1 MMVYIYI
8 KTLYKASY
16 VPWGL
21 VNRWPLSR
29 GGFVAMTSGPMPAS
43 SQLQATVLQPLRPQ
57 CRSLVDRLQVQGA
70 LLRGFLAHQEVL
82 VTSANQKACIY
93 IYILFIYNIYTYI
106 YTFYLHMIYF
116 ICVGESRVLHGFI
129 LPMVWWTTRSK
140 MMLLQFTCSTC
151 WFCFGP
157 TPPPRTQSSPPG
169 LRQFLVRNS
178 WNKPFICHR
187 VWYRYNTYLSKTSQT

>member
-8 KTLYKASY
+8 HKKTLYKASY

-93 IYILFIYNIYTYI
+93 IYCFYIIYIHIFTHSIYIWSISYVLVNLA
-106 YTFYLHMIYF
+106 FCMDLYF
-116 ICVGESRVLHGFI
+116 QWFGEQPEVKWCCYNSLVPRVDFVLD
-129 LPMVWWTTRSK
+129 LP
-140 MMLLQFTCSTC
+140 
-151 WFCFGP
+151 P
-157 TPPPRTQSSPPG
+157 HPG
-169 LRQFLVRNS
+169 RNRHHQDYDNF
-178 WNKPFICHR
+178 W
-187 VWYRYNTYLSKTSQT
+187 

>member
-1 MMVYIYI
+1 MGVSKQVAFIEGRFCGHDLGTNASFKPASGHGVATPSSAMSELGRSIAGAGCVITGFFGPSGSFSNISQPESMYIYI
-8 KTLYKASY
+8 YCLYI
-16 VPWGL
+16 
-21 VNRWPLSR
+21 
-29 GGFVAMTSGPMPAS
+29 
-43 SQLQATVLQPLRPQ
+43 
-57 CRSLVDRLQVQGA
+57 
-70 LLRGFLAHQEVL
+70 
-82 VTSANQKACIY
+82 IY
-93 IYILFIYNIYTYI
+93 IYTYI